1 MRELIVQTVQGRG
14 RIGLTLGLT
23 VALGLTLMILITPGA
38 LSEDPTPEATAVPE
52 EPPLGDCY
60 GGVLSHAPLHC
71 YALEQAEYEGVIH
84 IEGIYMTR
92 PGEFPWQLLPPPESL
107 YIYVTESQDSV
118 RGLIYEYLY
127 GRMKEYAENWPELV
141 AYGRFYSESCALE
154 ERPAACV
161 SRYIE
166 GLPESA
172 YYRNSLFMDYGGYA
186 VTEVR
191 GGGIDARIEKGGWA
205 SWKQVWPIEGHDE
218 QDEARND
225 PASATYDVSDVDRN
239 NIPEVDCGDI
249 FVVSSISELSCA
261 IWQRFPEFHFAG
273 NHPSLQWSN
282 YSDATNHYFQMKI
295 PPAKAKEWESI
306 ILERNP
312 GFSEEGDD
320 VVVLPVKHD
329 FGDLWR
335 YAVILQRFSVSTG
348 NTIGIMDARVGV
360 NIRAFQGEAKT
371 INASDEMELVEYY
384 DSPPIDDWAK
394 FRETVLLTAHH
405 AEVVLEALPVLLP
418 LLDIPVDAV
427 GVIYQ
432 PVPWP
437 DRQIYAAGSS
447 NNLLFDES
455 LGDWGLGKPLAEE
468 VSISREVVVE
478 AENLRG
484 NALATFT
491 EMDDENRDSVDN
503 VEDHSVLEGNSE
515 QNGVD
520 RSRNSSKVAQPDP
533 MDTKGLHV
541 PAMEIATPENN
552 GDSGLFP
559 WVPTLIVV
567 GVVAMA
573 LVAAGLAKIRLSY
586 RTL

>member
-1 MRELIVQTVQGRG
+1 MQTVQAR
-14 RIGLTLGLT
+14 RKVWLTLGLT
-23 VALGLTLMILITPGA
+23 VALGLALMFLIIPGA
-38 LSEDPTPEATAVPE
+38 LAQEPTPEATAVPT

-107 YIYVTESQDSV
+107 YIYVTESQDSI
-118 RGLIYEYLY
+118 RGPIYKFLY
-127 GRMKEYAENWPELV
+127 EKMKKYAEKWPERV
-141 AYGRFYSESCALE
+141 AYGRFYSNSCALD

-166 GLPESA
+166 GLHESA
-172 YYRNSLFMDYGGYA
+172 YHQNSLFVDYGGYA

-191 GGGIDARIEKGGWA
+191 GGGIDARIENGGWA
-205 SWKQVWPIEGHDE
+205 SWKQVWPMEGHDKE
-218 QDEARND
+218 DEVRVD
-225 PASATYDVSDVDRN
+225 FTTPEYDVSDVARN
-239 NIPEVDCGDI
+239 KIPEVDCGDI
-249 FVVSSISELSCA
+249 FVVSSISELSCV

-273 NHPSLQWSN
+273 NHPSLHWSN
-282 YSDATNHYFQMKI
+282 YSDATHHYFQMKI
-295 PPAKAKEWESI
+295 PPEEAKEWESI

-371 INASDEMELVEYY
+371 ISTSDEMELVEYY

-394 FRETVLLTAHH
+394 FRETVFLTAHH

-418 LLDIPVDAV
+418 LLDIPVA
-427 GVIYQ
+427 
-432 PVPWP
+432 
-437 DRQIYAAGSS
+437 
-447 NNLLFDES
+447 
-455 LGDWGLGKPLAEE
+455 
-468 VSISREVVVE
+468 
-478 AENLRG
+478 
-484 NALATFT
+484 
-491 EMDDENRDSVDN
+491 
-503 VEDHSVLEGNSE
+503 
-515 QNGVD
+515 
-520 RSRNSSKVAQPDP
+520 RS
-533 MDTKGLHV
+533 G
-541 PAMEIATPENN
+541 
-552 GDSGLFP
+552 
-559 WVPTLIVV
+559 
-567 GVVAMA
+567 
-573 LVAAGLAKIRLSY
+573 
-586 RTL
+586 